1 MCGEASGSEEGE
13 GRKGKMRGGAEEGE
27 EMGRKR
33 EKGKERG
40 MHGKED
46 DGKIIFLFNITTELC
61 NTKMGR
67 LCLRT
72 VLKVV
77 G

>member
-13 GRKGKMRGGAEEGE
+13 GRKGKMRGGAEEGT

-33 EKGKERG
+33 ETGKERG

-46 DGKIIFLFNITTELC
+46 D
-61 NTKMGR
+61 
-67 LCLRT
+67 
-72 VLKVV
+72 
-77 G
+77 